1 MDFKNEKNITIFEHP
16 LIQHKISIL
25 RDKNTGTNE
34 FRKLVEE
41 IAMLEGFEAL
51 GDTCHCRMW
60 RLRLRSRNV

>member
-51 GDTCHCRMW
+51 GDRHCRMW
-60 RLRLRSRNV
+60 RLRLQSRNV